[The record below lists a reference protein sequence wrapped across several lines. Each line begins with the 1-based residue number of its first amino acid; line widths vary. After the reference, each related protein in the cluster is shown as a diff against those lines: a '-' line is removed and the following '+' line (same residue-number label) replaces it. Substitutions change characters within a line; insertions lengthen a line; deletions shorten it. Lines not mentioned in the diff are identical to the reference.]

1 MRFFRLL
8 ILLFLV
14 VVFIFIFIFA
24 ALASQA
30 ARFLVVDDPE
40 KSDAIVVLAGETSV
54 RSARALELLRQG
66 VAPHVFLDAETRDV
80 IYDQKLGEIAEKYVN
95 SLGEANRVSICPID
109 GYSTIAEADDVSRCL
124 QSLGARRVLI
134 VTSEYHTRRAL
145 MIFRHRLPQYQF
157 NVAAARNPAQFGE
170 AWWTNREW
178 AKVTFD
184 EWLKMLWFEAVDRWQ
199 KSVLATSFVVR

>member
-8 ILLFLV
+8 VVLFLV
-14 VVFIFIFIFA
+14 AIFA

-30 ARFLVVDDPE
+30 ARFLVVDEPE
-40 KSDAIVVLAGETSV
+40 KSDAIVVLAGETNV
-54 RSARALELLRQG
+54 RPARALGLLRQG

-80 IYDQKLGEIAEKYVN
+80 IYDQQLVEIAQKYVN
-95 SLGEANRVSICPID
+95 DRAEANRVSVCPIT

-124 QSLGARRVLI
+124 QSLGAHRVLI
-134 VTSEYHTRRAL
+134 VTSEYHTRRSL

-157 NVAAARNPAQFGE
+157 NAAAARNPAQFGE

-184 EWLKMLWFEAVDRWQ
+184 EWSKMLWWEAVDRW
-199 KSVLATSFVVR
+199 R

>member
-1 MRFFRLL
+1 MRFSRLL

-14 VVFIFIFIFA
+14 ALLA

-30 ARFLVVDDPE
+30 ARFLVVNEPE
-40 KSDAIVVLAGETSV
+40 KSDAIVVLAGDTKV
-54 RSARALELLRQG
+54 RPVRGLDLLRQG
-66 VAPHVFLDAETRDV
+66 MAPRLFLDAETRDV
-80 IYDQKLGEIAEKYVN
+80 IYDQPLVEIVQKYVN
-95 SLGEANRVSICPID
+95 GLGEANRVSVCPIT

-124 QSLGARRVLI
+124 QSLGAHRVLI
-134 VTSEYHTRRAL
+134 VTSEFHTRRAL

-157 NVAAARNPAQFGE
+157 SAAAARNGAEFGE

-184 EWLKMLWFEAVDRWQ
+184 EWMKMLWWIAVDRW
-199 KSVLATSFVVR
+199 R